1 LKALQKVMSALKK
14 PNFVK
19 FLRGAKTVRDIEE
32 IFREVEE
39 VAV

>member
-1 LKALQKVMSALKK
+1 MAAIKR

-19 FLRGAKTVRDIEE
+19 FLKGAKTAREIEE

-39 VAV
+39 VAPV

>member
-1 LKALQKVMSALKK
+1 MSALKK